1 LICFQKKKKKRG
13 RKEGYLGNMGDL
25 IRKGGVFG
33 EKKVTKLN
41 MIKSKDNLNIFDAV
55 GTNLLVLIKYRD

>member
-1 LICFQKKKKKRG
+1 
-13 RKEGYLGNMGDL
+13 MGDL

-33 EKKVTKLN
+33 KKKVTKLN